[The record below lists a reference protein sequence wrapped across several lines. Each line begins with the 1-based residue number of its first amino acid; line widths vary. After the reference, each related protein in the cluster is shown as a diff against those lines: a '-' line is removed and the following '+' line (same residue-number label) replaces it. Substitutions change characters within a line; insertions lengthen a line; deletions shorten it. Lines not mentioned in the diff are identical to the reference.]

1 MTRGAIGVF
10 EDKLVTTVWAG
21 VVATTS
27 AIYAL
32 VRWVFSERSQV
43 LRERSELHRELMAE
57 LRRQMRAL
65 EDLRRSFAA
74 ITEELQRERDLR
86 IDAEQRV
93 HELEMKLASVQ
104 RSLELAMETAT
115 SLREICERHGIKL

>member
-1 MTRGAIGVF
+1 MNRGAIGVF

-74 ITEELQRERDLR
+74 ITEELQRERDMR